1 MMAVLSG
8 LAVLVE
14 VTSERRRRCDGLA
27 GVDVEIGRGQQ
38 QYSTRQTD
46 ESKRGED
53 LSNLPDW
60 SLLQGPTVIQRRAH
74 LSAHDGEANAAS
86 TDWSLARLAR
96 LCMQFRLPCCICRV
110 MRGDLRARRAF
121 CFLVREMLL
130 PRGVEGWRIVMI
142 YDKYRV

>member
-14 VTSERRRRCDGLA
+14 VTSERRRRRCDGLA
-27 GVDVEIGRGQQ
+27 SVDVEVGREQQ

-60 SLLQGPTVIQRRAH
+60 SLLQGPTCPTAAH
-74 LSAHDGEANAAS
+74 FRPMTGRPVPPLPTGHWL
-86 TDWSLARLAR
+86 DWPDYACNLD
-96 LCMQFRLPCCICRV
+96 F
-110 MRGDLRARRAF
+110 
-121 CFLVREMLL
+121 
-130 PRGVEGWRIVMI
+130 
-142 YDKYRV
+142 